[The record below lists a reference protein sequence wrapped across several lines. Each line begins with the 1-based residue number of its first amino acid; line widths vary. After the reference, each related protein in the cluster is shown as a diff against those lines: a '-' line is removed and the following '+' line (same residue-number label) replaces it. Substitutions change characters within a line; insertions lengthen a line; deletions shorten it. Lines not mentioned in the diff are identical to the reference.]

1 MFPVLVSRT
10 VSILCGA
17 SRMRLS
23 WSITSFV
30 ITFHA
35 AAVATSPA
43 ASSEPCHEVHYN
55 RLMSDAEVERLY
67 RAMESLRIEVVQYR
81 ADLNGRLR
89 TLEVH
94 SAEVD
99 AREDQRVMTRS
110 VTLAYIAGIAAVTG
124 IISAVV
130 TNLL

>member
-1 MFPVLVSRT
+1 
-10 VSILCGA
+10 
-17 SRMRLS
+17 
-23 WSITSFV
+23 
-30 ITFHA
+30 
-35 AAVATSPA
+35 
-43 ASSEPCHEVHYN
+43 
-55 RLMSDAEVERLY
+55 MSDAEVERLY
-67 RAMESLRIEVVQYR
+67 RAMEALRIEVVQYR

-110 VTLAYIAGIAAVTG
+110 VTLAYIAGIAALTG
-124 IISAVV
+124 MISAVV

>member
-1 MFPVLVSRT
+1 
-10 VSILCGA
+10 
-17 SRMRLS
+17 
-23 WSITSFV
+23 
-30 ITFHA
+30 
-35 AAVATSPA
+35 
-43 ASSEPCHEVHYN
+43 
-55 RLMSDAEVERLY
+55 MSDAEVERLY
-67 RAMESLRIEVVQYR
+67 RAMEALRIEVVQYR

-99 AREDQRVMTRS
+99 AREDQRSMTRS

>member
-1 MFPVLVSRT
+1 M
-10 VSILCGA
+10 
-17 SRMRLS
+17 
-23 WSITSFV
+23 
-30 ITFHA
+30 
-35 AAVATSPA
+35 
-43 ASSEPCHEVHYN
+43 
-55 RLMSDAEVERLY
+55 Y
-67 RAMESLRIEVVQYR
+67 RAMEALRIEVVQYR

>member
-1 MFPVLVSRT
+1 
-10 VSILCGA
+10 
-17 SRMRLS
+17 
-23 WSITSFV
+23 
-30 ITFHA
+30 
-35 AAVATSPA
+35 
-43 ASSEPCHEVHYN
+43 
-55 RLMSDAEVERLY
+55 MSDAEVERLY
-67 RAMESLRIEVVQYR
+67 RAMEALRIEVVQYR

-89 TLEVH
+89 MLEVH

-99 AREDQRVMTRS
+99 AREDQRTMTRS

>member
-1 MFPVLVSRT
+1 M
-10 VSILCGA
+10 
-17 SRMRLS
+17 
-23 WSITSFV
+23 
-30 ITFHA
+30 
-35 AAVATSPA
+35 
-43 ASSEPCHEVHYN
+43 
-55 RLMSDAEVERLY
+55 Y
-67 RAMESLRIEVVQYR
+67 RAMEALRIEVVQYR

-110 VTLAYIAGIAAVTG
+110 VTLAYIAGIAALTG
-124 IISAVV
+124 MISAVV

>member
-1 MFPVLVSRT
+1 
-10 VSILCGA
+10 
-17 SRMRLS
+17 
-23 WSITSFV
+23 
-30 ITFHA
+30 
-35 AAVATSPA
+35 
-43 ASSEPCHEVHYN
+43 
-55 RLMSDAEVERLY
+55 MSDAEVERLY

-99 AREDQRVMTRS
+99 AREDQRTMTRS

>member
-1 MFPVLVSRT
+1 
-10 VSILCGA
+10 
-17 SRMRLS
+17 
-23 WSITSFV
+23 
-30 ITFHA
+30 
-35 AAVATSPA
+35 
-43 ASSEPCHEVHYN
+43 
-55 RLMSDAEVERLY
+55 MSDAEVERLY

-99 AREDQRVMTRS
+99 AREDQRTMTRS
-110 VTLAYIAGIAAVTG
+110 VTLAYIAGIAALTG
-124 IISAVV
+124 IISAVL

>member
-1 MFPVLVSRT
+1 M
-10 VSILCGA
+10 
-17 SRMRLS
+17 
-23 WSITSFV
+23 
-30 ITFHA
+30 
-35 AAVATSPA
+35 
-43 ASSEPCHEVHYN
+43 
-55 RLMSDAEVERLY
+55 LMSDAEVERLY
-67 RAMESLRIEVVQYR
+67 RAMEALRIEVVQYR

-110 VTLAYIAGIAAVTG
+110 VTLAYIAGIAALTG
-124 IISAVV
+124 IISAVL

>member
-1 MFPVLVSRT
+1 M
-10 VSILCGA
+10 
-17 SRMRLS
+17 
-23 WSITSFV
+23 
-30 ITFHA
+30 
-35 AAVATSPA
+35 
-43 ASSEPCHEVHYN
+43 
-55 RLMSDAEVERLY
+55 LMSDAEVERLY
-67 RAMESLRIEVVQYR
+67 RAMEALRIEVVQYR

-110 VTLAYIAGIAAVTG
+110 ATLAYIAGIAAVTG

>member
-1 MFPVLVSRT
+1 M
-10 VSILCGA
+10 
-17 SRMRLS
+17 
-23 WSITSFV
+23 
-30 ITFHA
+30 
-35 AAVATSPA
+35 
-43 ASSEPCHEVHYN
+43 
-55 RLMSDAEVERLY
+55 LMSDAEVERLY

-110 VTLAYIAGIAAVTG
+110 VTLAYIAGIAALTG
-124 IISAVV
+124 IISAVL

>member
-1 MFPVLVSRT
+1 M
-10 VSILCGA
+10 
-17 SRMRLS
+17 
-23 WSITSFV
+23 
-30 ITFHA
+30 
-35 AAVATSPA
+35 
-43 ASSEPCHEVHYN
+43 
-55 RLMSDAEVERLY
+55 LMSDAEVERLY
-67 RAMESLRIEVVQYR
+67 RAMEALRIEVVQYR

>member
-1 MFPVLVSRT
+1 M
-10 VSILCGA
+10 
-17 SRMRLS
+17 
-23 WSITSFV
+23 
-30 ITFHA
+30 
-35 AAVATSPA
+35 
-43 ASSEPCHEVHYN
+43 
-55 RLMSDAEVERLY
+55 LMSDAEVERLY
-67 RAMESLRIEVVQYR
+67 RAMEALRIEVVQYR

-89 TLEVH
+89 ALELH

-124 IISAVV
+124 LISAVV

>member
-1 MFPVLVSRT
+1 M
-10 VSILCGA
+10 
-17 SRMRLS
+17 
-23 WSITSFV
+23 
-30 ITFHA
+30 
-35 AAVATSPA
+35 
-43 ASSEPCHEVHYN
+43 
-55 RLMSDAEVERLY
+55 LMSDAEVERLY
-67 RAMESLRIEVVQYR
+67 RAMEALRLEVVQYR

-99 AREDQRVMTRS
+99 AREDQRTMTRS

>member
-1 MFPVLVSRT
+1 
-10 VSILCGA
+10 
-17 SRMRLS
+17 
-23 WSITSFV
+23 
-30 ITFHA
+30 
-35 AAVATSPA
+35 
-43 ASSEPCHEVHYN
+43 
-55 RLMSDAEVERLY
+55 MSDAEVERLY
-67 RAMESLRIEVVQYR
+67 RAMEALRIEVVQYR

-99 AREDQRVMTRS
+99 AREEQRTMTRS